1 MKKVLSSILFL
12 VLLVAVQSC
21 STSGT
26 NPAAPKTNAVDELLT
41 SVSGWTVIGARF
53 GSEDAPA
60 DMYINY
66 RIKFSKDGTYTITR
80 PNAKAVNPN
89 RSNPNNFGVW
99 KSDASGN
106 NVRFILLDNNVNMQ
120 VLNTPSTNQLELQ
133 WFVTIPGKTGADYY
147 WKLRA
152 VN

>member
-21 STSGT
+21 STSNN
-26 NPAAPKTNAVDELLT
+26 NPTARVNVVDDLLT
-41 SVSGWTVIGARF
+41 SVSGWTVIEARF
-53 GSEDAPA
+53 GSEDAPST
-60 DMYINY
+60 MYTGY
-66 RIKFSKDGTYTITR
+66 RIKFNKDGSYTITR

-99 KSDASGN
+99 RSDASGG
-106 NVRFILLDNNVNMQ
+106 NVRFLLLDGSVNMQ

-133 WFVTIPGKTGADYY
+133 WFVSIPGKTGAEYY

>member
-26 NPAAPKTNAVDELLT
+26 TAVVKVNVVDDLLT
-41 SVSGWTVIGARF
+41 SVNGWTVIEARF
-53 GSEDAPA
+53 GSEDAAPG
-60 DMYINY
+60 MYNGY
-66 RIKFSKDGTYTITR
+66 RIKFNKDGSYTITR
-80 PNAKAVNPN
+80 PNASAVNPN
-89 RSNPNNFGVW
+89 RSNPNNFGIW

-106 NVRFILLDNNVNMQ
+106 SVRFLILDNNVNMQ

-133 WFVTIPGKTGADYY
+133 WFVTIPGKTGAEYY